1 MSSGSPQ
8 PDHRTS
14 SSRIAR
20 RGLLF
25 GGAAVLTAGAVG
37 IGRWYIL
44 QANVGDGTL
53 SAPDA
58 DKAVS
63 TGALVLVDI
72 RRPDEWADTGLPKGA
87 VPIDMRRD
95 DFPQAL
101 LAALGGDKDYPV
113 ALICA
118 RGVRSSR
125 ISARLSEAG
134 FTKVLDVSEGML
146 GSRAGPGWL
155 ARGLPVTQP

>member
-8 PDHRTS
+8 PERPTS

-20 RGLLF
+20 RGLLL
-25 GGAAVLTAGAVG
+25 GGAAVLTAGSVG
-37 IGRWYIL
+37 AGRWYVL
-44 QANVGDGTL
+44 QADVGDGTL

-58 DKAVS
+58 NKAVTS
-63 TGALVLVDI
+63 GEIVLVDI
-72 RRPDEWADTGLPKGA
+72 RRPDEWEATGIPQGA
-87 VPIDMRRD
+87 VPLDMRRD

-101 LAALGGDKDYPV
+101 LAALGGDKNRPV

-118 RGVRSSR
+118 RGVRSYR
-125 ISARLSEAG
+125 ISARLTEAG
-134 FTKVLDVSEGML
+134 FTQVLDVSEGML

-155 ARGLPVTQP
+155 ARGLP